1 MVAYEQMAL
10 AGTSSFA
17 LHTCFL
23 PVLPPFRGVTMSSSG
38 PPEACTSGIKPA
50 LWEFHAVNT
59 IQQAYWRSAYHEL
72 DNVDA
77 EMLVDHCAQTD

>member
-1 MVAYEQMAL
+1 
-10 AGTSSFA
+10 
-17 LHTCFL
+17 
-23 PVLPPFRGVTMSSSG
+23 MSSSG

-50 LWEFHAVNT
+50 LWDFHAVNT